1 MAEKQKSF
9 NEAVDR
15 VTKEKDDEIAKLKA
29 RLEGRET
36 TDTASQT
43 TDTNLASGKIVS
55 FGSHIWAVSILFIF
69 NCSNFYTMVQNN
81 QQS

>member
-43 TDTNLASGKIVS
+43 TDTNLASGKMS
-55 FGSHIWAVSILFIF
+55 LGSHIWAVSILFIL
-69 NCSNFYTMVQNN
+69 
-81 QQS
+81 